1 MLIDIEK
8 LDDLF
13 KAFKLDH
20 LDVKSPKLLCH
31 FYKAVVQD
39 KESLLSDKEIRILM
53 KAWKIL
59 YSFAE
64 EEDDDES
71 KEDFFEK
78 YKIQILKYQSI
89 YGHLKYTKPVKIT

>member
-31 FYKAVVQD
+31 FFKAVVQD

-71 KEDFFEK
+71 KEDLFEK
-78 YKIQILKYQSI
+78 YQIKILQYQSI
-89 YGHLKYTKPVKIT
+89 YGFLKYIKPVKIT